1 MPGSCLC
8 LSRSILFCV
17 LFFKGTYEAAS
28 LAGLGQEAAERSVYM
43 PWPQSGRMQY
53 EENKKNP
60 IPLLLVSSLDDL
72 TWSLGIGVI
81 RELGKKGIGMPE
93 ARSGQTLKRQLWR
106 GDGTKTAC
114 LALSL
119 GDTPRHDL
127 VRRAFISAKRK
138 LSPTT
143 DAPLPVSK

>member
-1 MPGSCLC
+1 VYICHG
-8 LSRSILFCV
+8 R
-17 LFFKGTYEAAS
+17 KAA
-28 LAGLGQEAAERSVYM
+28 VCNM
-43 PWPQSGRMQY
+43 KKT
-53 EENKKNP
+53 KKNP

-81 RELGKKGIGMPE
+81 RELMPE

-119 GDTPRHDL
+119 GDATRHDL
-127 VRRAFISAKRK
+127 VRRAFISAKLK